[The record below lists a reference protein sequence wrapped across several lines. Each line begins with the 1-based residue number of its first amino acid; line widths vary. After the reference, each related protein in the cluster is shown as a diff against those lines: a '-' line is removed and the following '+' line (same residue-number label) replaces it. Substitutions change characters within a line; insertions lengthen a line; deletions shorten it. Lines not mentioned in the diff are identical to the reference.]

1 MHSLLPLHIRMDGLG
16 PFSTSI
22 LFQDQAEQAPYP
34 ALPTPSQSAQEEIF
48 DDFQIAQ
55 SGKGGKRDDGA
66 IWLNG
71 LGNPKAGGFL
81 LLVLAR
87 RYIV

>member
-34 ALPTPSQSAQEEIF
+34 ALPTPSQSAQEEI
-48 DDFQIAQ
+48 
-55 SGKGGKRDDGA
+55 
-66 IWLNG
+66 
-71 LGNPKAGGFL
+71 
-81 LLVLAR
+81 
-87 RYIV
+87 